1 MSDNNNTP
9 PLRRSGRDDNNSLTR
24 SSTGAGD
31 QQAQAQTRVQETSYS
46 QPTNI
51 TNTINAMNDIN
62 LKSSAEVSEQ
72 MSGYLKE
79 IQDALGDIDEKNLK
93 MTVFNL
99 ISLAY
104 KSSKCGSL
112 MNSCELKYTNLRCIH
127 DGSACGDIQGGRPTL
142 IYGIYC
148 QKHLRKL
155 INTDIILT
163 EMDNKIIVTP
173 VACSKTT
180 DVTIGH
186 PILSLISNST
196 EANSRQLLSR
206 LPNQIDG
213 IDPIIKFITKAS
225 KIVTS
230 NNLFDSS
237 EISRA
242 LIHFNKEYAT
252 NFANYLECSKD
263 NVIIWDF
270 SLKYSKAN
278 KEMKVIRDITKLKPI
293 SKMNT
298 EESDNPIYRYYVP
311 VTYLIKEDRLTLGQF
326 IPSIRA
332 DNNFNIVESHIPNC
346 QLFNGLIVEG
356 IGPTLPHGSPMVD
369 RSKLLNFNYS
379 PNVNDKLKTISV
391 IRSYSPKILH
401 CIQYGDYPP
410 PIEAFKKSLNNN
422 MVVNIGTTNDQKF
435 ALNFTTDD
443 TSDDD
448 DDESIIDDV
457 SEVEEEK

>member
-1 MSDNNNTP
+1 MSDNNITP

-99 ISLAY
+99 ISLAN
-104 KSSKCGSL
+104 KSSECGSL

-148 QKHLRKL
+148 QKHLRQL

-173 VACSKTT
+173 VACSKQ
-180 DVTIGH
+180 
-186 PILSLISNST
+186 PI
-196 EANSRQLLSR
+196 
-206 LPNQIDG
+206 
-213 IDPIIKFITKAS
+213 
-225 KIVTS
+225 
-230 NNLFDSS
+230 

-263 NVIIWDF
+263 NVIIWGF
-270 SLKYSKAN
+270 SLKYLKAN

-311 VTYLIKEDRLTLGQF
+311 VTYLIREDRLTLGQF

-346 QLFNGLIVEG
+346 QLFNGHIVEG

-379 PNVNDKLKTISV
+379 PNVNDKLKTIFV

-422 MVVNIGTTNDQKF
+422 MVVDIGST
-435 ALNFTTDD
+435 L
-443 TSDDD
+443 
-448 DDESIIDDV
+448 
-457 SEVEEEK
+457 